1 METAARKLFQVVKDH
16 NNQMM
21 LEMVLASNNFCI
33 ASCRTTSD
41 GLTLEIDSWV
51 TAQSDSPCLS
61 SNNNSELVETVKI
74 VKRLEH
80 R

>member
-41 GLTLEIDSWV
+41 GLTLEIDS
-51 TAQSDSPCLS
+51 
-61 SNNNSELVETVKI
+61 
-74 VKRLEH
+74 
-80 R
+80 